1 MIKTQHEKV
10 FCNSLPSG
18 RENNKRPLPRLLYGA
33 SEQVCLWVAERIKD
47 VLYDFDKAQAIGVLD
62 DRGRLMC
69 GVVYSDY
76 RPECGTMQLSIAS
89 SNPMWARKETI
100 IELLTYPFIDL
111 EIYKCWIT
119 VPSDNLKSL
128 ALTKHIGFKQEAILP
143 HQFGKDRH
151 AHFMKMSRKDFKRIY
166 GR

>member
-1 MIKTQHEKV
+1 MARTGEDMIKTQ
-10 FCNSLPSG
+10 
-18 RENNKRPLPRLLYGA
+18 RPLPRLLYGH

-47 VLYDFDKAQAIGVLD
+47 VLYEFDKAQAIGVLD
-62 DRGRLMC
+62 DRGQLMC
-69 GVVYSDY
+69 GVVYHDY

-100 IELLTYPFIDL
+100 TQLLTYPFIDL
-111 EIYKCWIT
+111 KIYKCWIT
-119 VPSDNLKSL
+119 VPSDNTKSL
-128 ALTKHIGFKQEAILP
+128 ATTKHIGFKQEAILH

-151 AHFMKMSRKDFKRIY
+151 AHCMKMSRKDFKRIY